1 MATESLTKAEIVR
14 RTATPALFAQF
25 VSGGRYTLAPHI
37 ELFDRAIVDAL
48 MKRGPNRLIITI
60 PPRHGKS
67 ELFSKYLPAWFLGTE
82 PDKRVLLASYG
93 ANLAVTW
100 GKKARDLV
108 QACGEP
114 VFDLKVALD
123 AAAGNRW
130 NIRGHEGGMDTAGVD
145 GPFTGKGGHLLIVDD
160 PFKDAEQ
167 ALSQTYRD
175 KVWDWWESTAFT
187 RLEPGGI
194 AIVIQTRWHEDDL
207 AGRLEKRFAGDW
219 HRINLPALAEKNDP
233 LGRAPGEALFPQ
245 RYTREDLLKTKAG
258 MREFWWAALY
268 QQRPAPE
275 EGGLFKREHF
285 IVLPHGPRG
294 FYNVIRYWDKAG
306 THGDGDYSA
315 GVLMAE
321 MGGVYWILDVC
332 RGQWS
337 ALEREHIIK
346 ARAVADKTAFGGR
359 CETWIEQE
367 PGSGGKESAE
377 NTIRNLAGVS
387 VRAEKVTGDKAVRAD
402 PFAAQVEGLNVQL
415 VDGPWV
421 EQFLQEAAMFPNGAH
436 DDQIDAAAGAFN
448 KLAAKRLNLN
458 GEVPAAQRIAREVD
472 PHRHGVHVS
481 RVSPAEAVRFGGAA
495 RRIGGR

>member
-1 MATESLTKAEIVR
+1 MTHSDLIKK
-14 RTATPALFAQF
+14 TATPALFAKYA
-25 VSGGRYTLAPHI
+25 SRGRYKIARHI
-37 ELFDRAIVDAL
+37 EVFDKAICDAITG
-48 MKRGPNRLIITI
+48 RGPNRLIITI

-67 ELFSKYLPAWFLGTE
+67 AFFSQYLPAWFLGTE

-93 ANLAVTW
+93 ATYAETW
-100 GKKARDLV
+100 GEKARNLL
-108 QACGEP
+108 AEHGSK
-114 VFDLKVALD
+114 VFSVSVSDD
-123 AAAGNRW
+123 SAAKNRW
-130 NIRGHEGGMDTAGVD
+130 NINGRTGGMDTTGVS
-145 GPFTGKGGHLLIVDD
+145 GALTGKGADLLVIDD
-160 PFKDAEQ
+160 PIKDFEQ
-167 ALSQTYRD
+167 ALSQTYRE
-175 KVWDWWESTAFT
+175 KTWDWWESTAFT

-194 AIVIQTRWHEDDL
+194 VVVVQTRWHEDDM
-207 AGRLEKRFAGDW
+207 AGRLEARYPGEW
-219 HRINLPALAEKNDP
+219 HRINMPALAEKGDI
-233 LGRAPGEALFPQ
+233 LGRKTGEALFPE
-245 RYTREDLLKTKAG
+245 RYTRDALLRIKAG

-294 FYNVIRYWDKAG
+294 FFNVTRYWDKAG

-337 ALEREHIIK
+337 AREREQVIK
-346 ARAVADKTAFGGR
+346 ARAVADKLAFGGR

-387 VRAEKVTGDKAVRAD
+387 VRAERVTGDKVVRAD

-415 VDGPWV
+415 VEAPWN

-448 KLAAKRLNLN
+448 KLAAKRLNIS
-458 GEVPAAQRIAREVD
+458 GEVPTAQRIAREVD
-472 PHRHGVHVS
+472 AKRHGVLVS
-481 RVSPAEAVRFGGAA
+481 RVSPADAVRFGGAA